1 MGTRPSMVDG
11 RVSFLV
17 VETAAASHRGS
28 EPKLCIWLDFGP
40 LISYI
45 A

>member
-1 MGTRPSMVDG
+1 MSAPTDESVGA
-11 RVSFLV
+11 FLWRESDPV
-17 VETAAASHRGS
+17 MSRES

>member
-1 MGTRPSMVDG
+1 VPE
-11 RVSFLV
+11 LV
-17 VETAAASHRGS
+17 AVISRAS